1 MVDVS
6 RVFDCAAVEDQDLV
20 SRYLARKLS
29 PEEAEAFEEHYFGCD
44 RCWAEVQRATELR
57 AALEEKG
64 AFAEM
69 PGVAA
74 RSHRVIRG
82 PWRIWVPLAAA
93 AGIAVAVGLG
103 LFLASYRDASVTS
116 LARAASEAPYRSL
129 EGRLIGPFRY
139 LSPEPVM
146 RGTVEPSTPLDLRR
160 ASLEAQKRAQDSPS
174 AQTLR
179 ASALGHL
186 LTGELDP
193 AIAQLEEAKKLDP
206 KNVAI
211 LSDLAAAYLA
221 RAHQKSGS
229 EEGNA
234 AASDFEA
241 ALAAANAAL
250 DREPRSPEARFN
262 KALILEAQHLREEA
276 AAAWRAYLEVD
287 GSSPWAAEARQHLE
301 KLTALTESELW
312 EKERKSLDAGGAVA
326 PNQVDQLARRFPQ
339 QIRVYV
345 QDDVLPKWGD
355 AYLAGNRARAASL
368 LDMAGSS
375 ARALQASSGD
385 SLLAESI
392 SVIEAASSKADSAAV
407 LQDLAR
413 GHSSYG
419 EARGDYQKLA
429 IASAAAAFETS
440 RSLLARSG
448 SPFQAHAALGGV
460 TCLVYQNALRPGLD
474 VLDGLIESEAP
485 NGDRHL
491 SLLGHAHWYRG
502 FVRLLLG
509 YPHEALE
516 EDRRAL
522 ALFDRL
528 GEKENSAAIHGNL
541 SEDYQY
547 VGDAERSWMHLDRA
561 LSLLDELGTVPRRP
575 VWLASAARA
584 HSTAGHRELAALFQS
599 RLVAEAESTGKADTI
614 ADALLS
620 SAITLFR
627 AGRPAQAGEEL
638 IRARKALAA
647 IPDADVRRRT
657 EANLDLS
664 EITLASHGHSEGDI
678 QRLTDALAFFEAA
691 DNHLGEAQ
699 LYLERGRMWV
709 LRGDSPAARA
719 DFEKGIEEFER
730 QRMNLADESVRIQ
743 YFDTGRHLYESEIR
757 LLAANKDVEG
767 SFLYADRA
775 HGRALL
781 DDLRAIPGR
790 GDSAVERRTAGSLV
804 LSDLPGLVPDGTAVV
819 EFLMLPG
826 ELITWV
832 ARPGRVEIAS
842 APVAEGR
849 VQGFIRQLDSSR
861 EDLRSSRTALGELHD
876 ILIAPIATLIAET
889 PHLIFV
895 PDRDLNRV
903 PFSALLN
910 VKTGMYLI
918 ETHDITI
925 APSAATFLHLRDRA
939 PPTDGEPSVLVV
951 AGPPS
956 APISGLRRLERV
968 QEECRRIS
976 ALYPR
981 SLVLSGDRATR
992 TSFRDFA
999 PSYSI
1004 IHFAGHAVANLTRP
1018 ALSMLVLTPDERT
1031 GDSGYLYSHEFSAVN
1046 FGGVQLVVLG
1056 ACSTAAG
1063 RTSASEGMLGL
1074 ARSFLSA
1081 GVPAIVAS
1089 LWPVEDE
1096 LTSRLMPPLHER
1108 LHAGDAPSQA
1118 LRLAQLELLHSPEGI
1133 RLAPPLWAAF
1143 QLYGTSLPTRPKGG
1157 HI

>member
-1 MVDVS
+1 MDVS
-6 RVFDCAAVEDQDLV
+6 KVFDCTAVEEQDLV
-20 SRYLARKLS
+20 SRYVTRKLS
-29 PEEAEAFEEHYFGCD
+29 PEESEAFEEHYFGCD
-44 RCWAEVQRATELR
+44 RCWSEVQRATELR
-57 AALEEKG
+57 AALESG
-64 AFAEM
+64 AGLGQKPDEALKSA
-69 PGVAA
+69 P
-74 RSHRVIRG
+74 VIRG
-82 PWRIWVPLAAA
+82 PWRTWVPLAAA

-103 LFLASYRDASVTS
+103 LFLTSHRNAGVES
-116 LARAASEAPYRSL
+116 LARAASAAPYRTL
-129 EGRLIGPFRY
+129 EGRLAGPFRY
-139 LSPEPVM
+139 LPPQPAL
-146 RGTVEPSTPLDLRR
+146 RGTAESSTPLDLRR
-160 ASLEAQKRAQDSPS
+160 AALEAQKRAQDSPS
-174 AQTLR
+174 VETLR

-186 LTGELDP
+186 LTGELDE
-193 AIAQLEEAKKLDP
+193 AIAQLEDAKKRDP
-206 KNVAI
+206 ADVAVLND
-211 LSDLAAAYLA
+211 LSAAYLTQ
-221 RAHQKSGS
+221 AHQKAGS
-229 EEGNA
+229 EEGAA

-250 DREPRSPEARFN
+250 DKQFRSPEARFN

-287 GSSPWAAEARQHLE
+287 GNSPWAAEARQHLE
-301 KLTALTESELW
+301 KLTAPTESELW
-312 EKERKSLDAGGAVA
+312 EKEQKSLDAGGAVV
-326 PNQVDQLARRFPQ
+326 PNQVDQLARQFPQ
-339 QIRVYV
+339 QIRLYV
-345 QDDVLPKWGD
+345 QDETLPKWGG
-355 AYLAGNRARAASL
+355 AYLAGNRVQAASL
-368 LDMAGSS
+368 LAAATSMAG
-375 ARALQASSGD
+375 ALHAYSGD
-385 SLLAESI
+385 SLLAESVA
-392 SVIEAASSKADSAAV
+392 VIEAASSRADSAAV

-413 GHSSYG
+413 GHASYG
-419 EARGDYQKLA
+419 AARADYQKLA
-429 IASAAAAFETS
+429 IPSAGSAFETS
-440 RSLLARSG
+440 RSLLARGG

-474 VLDGLIESEAP
+474 LLDRLIESDAL
-485 NGDRHL
+485 NGDRHP
-491 SLLGHAHWYRG
+491 SLLAQTHWYRG
-502 FVRLLLG
+502 FIRGLLG

-516 EDRRAL
+516 EESLAL

-528 GEKENSAAIHGNL
+528 GEKENSAAMHGLL

-561 LSLLDELGTVPRRP
+561 LSLLDDLGTVPRRP
-575 VWLASAARA
+575 VWLAGAARA
-584 HSTAGHRELAALFQS
+584 HSDAGHSELAALFQG
-599 RLVAEAESTGKADTI
+599 RLVTEAESTGKADMI

-620 SAITLFR
+620 SAITLYR
-627 AGRPAQAGEEL
+627 GGRPERAEEEL
-638 IRARKALAA
+638 VRARKALAT
-647 IPDADVRRRT
+647 IPDADVRRRI
-657 EANLDLS
+657 EANLYLS
-664 EITLASHGHSEGDI
+664 KVTLAGHGHSDGDI
-678 QRLTDALAFFEAA
+678 QRLTDALAFFATTG
-691 DNHLGEAQ
+691 DHFSEAQ
-699 LYLERGRMWV
+699 LYLERGRMRA
-709 LRGDSPAARA
+709 LRGDSPAAQA
-719 DFEKGIEEFER
+719 DFVKGIEEFER
-730 QRMNLADESVRIQ
+730 QRMDLADENVRIQ

-757 LLAANKDVEG
+757 LLAANKDAEG

-790 GDSAVERRTAGSLV
+790 RDSTVERRAAGSLV
-804 LSDLPGLVPDGTAVV
+804 LSDLPGLVPDKIAVI
-819 EFLMLPG
+819 EFLMLPD
-826 ELITWV
+826 ELVIWV
-832 ARPGRVEIAS
+832 ANQGGVEIVQTPA
-842 APVAEGR
+842 AEGR
-849 VQGFIRQLDSSR
+849 VQGLIRQMESVR
-861 EDLRSSRTALGELHD
+861 NDLSSSRTALAGLHD
-876 ILIAPIATLIAET
+876 ILIAPIATLIAGT
-889 PHLIFV
+889 PHLVFV

-939 PPTDGEPSVLVV
+939 PPADAEPSVLAV

-976 ALYPR
+976 TLDPR

-992 TSFRDFA
+992 TSFRELA

-1031 GDSGYLYSHEFSAVN
+1031 GDSGYLYSHEFSTVD

-1081 GVPAIVAS
+1081 GVPAVVAS
-1089 LWPVEDE
+1089 LWPVDDE

-1108 LHAGDAPSQA
+1108 LHAGEAPSQA
-1118 LRLAQLELLHSPEGI
+1118 LRLAQLELLHSREGI